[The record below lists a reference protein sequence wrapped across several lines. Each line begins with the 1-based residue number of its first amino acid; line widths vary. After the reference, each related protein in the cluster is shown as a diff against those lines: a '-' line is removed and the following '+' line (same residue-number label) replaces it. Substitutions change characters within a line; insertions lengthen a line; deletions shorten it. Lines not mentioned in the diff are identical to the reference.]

1 MVADVEHFIQSHAYA
16 IRSHADLAEFCLDS
30 SSSGKGKKDYMR
42 LSYLISTAI
51 NKVSTWDVWLE
62 VRHGQSSGY
71 VHVSQD
77 PELYPGIWTFAIM
90 PSFVDYTR
98 PDKGL

>member
-1 MVADVEHFIQSHAYA
+1 MKANPGLFGLPTKLSTP
-16 IRSHADLAEFCLDS
+16 S
-30 SSSGKGKKDYMR
+30 SRAQIPPSGKGKKDYMR